1 MAAAGRAD
9 AAAEGFPAR
18 WIDVSAEPP
27 AIHAAL
33 GAAMARHRYTPHE
46 TTPDGVTRFRL
57 GSHGLAFL
65 ADTFDVGLIR
75 RLMGRPEE
83 SFAQIAAWITPADG
97 GHRLT
102 VSLLDGVSHAKE
114 VRSMLVEL
122 IETFRTDGVLVDASP
137 LFSGLDL
144 PLDSPGR
151 PSTLHRKRAGTAPER

>member
-18 WIDVSAEPP
+18 WIDVSAELP
-27 AIHAAL
+27 AVHAAL
-33 GAAMARHRYTPHE
+33 GEAMARHRYTPHE
-46 TTPDGVTRFRL
+46 TTPDGVTHFRQ

-65 ADTFDVGLIR
+65 ADTFDLGLIR
-75 RLMGRPEE
+75 RIMGRPEE
-83 SFAQIAAWITPADG
+83 SFAQIAAWTSPVVG

-122 IETFRTDGVLVDASP
+122 IETFRANGLLIDASP

-151 PSTLHRKRAGTAPER
+151 PSKLHRKRAGTAPER